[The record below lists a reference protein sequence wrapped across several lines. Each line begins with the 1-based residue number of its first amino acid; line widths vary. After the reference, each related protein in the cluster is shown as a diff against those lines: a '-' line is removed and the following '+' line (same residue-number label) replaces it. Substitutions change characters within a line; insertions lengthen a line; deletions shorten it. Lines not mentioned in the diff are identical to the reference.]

1 MSDRRLIY
9 VLNPVAGGGKYLKD
23 AVAEARDAGAAET
36 HLTEKPGDC
45 AAFIAG
51 ACLKDPYTRFVVFG
65 GDGTAGEAA
74 QGILSAGAGET
85 AVLTVVPAG
94 SGNDFVHGAAE
105 TLTLPDGEDSVP
117 VDVLSVN
124 GKTVLN
130 MLNIG
135 WDCAIAARSEP
146 LRRKKFITNGLS
158 YVLALLAELPH
169 RDPIPMTIRL
179 TTDAGEE
186 VVEGEFLLT
195 AFGCFPY
202 CGGGFKALAAA
213 DPTDGLMDVAIARNI
228 PTKLLPKILDYKS
241 GVYLNRETLSVYP
254 PLDEYISY
262 RRARAA
268 VVSGFRRCCMDGE
281 IAEAAGARITVLPK
295 AIRIAPRKK

>member
-1 MSDRRLIY
+1 MDRRLIH
-9 VLNPVAGGGKYLKD
+9 VLNPVAGGAKYLKD
-23 AVAEARDAGAAET
+23 AVTEAREVGAAET

-45 AAFIAG
+45 ARFIAE
-51 ACLKDPYTRFVVFG
+51 ACLKDPHTHFVVFG

-74 QGILSAGAGET
+74 QGILTAGAGED

-94 SGNDFVHGAAE
+94 SGNDFVHGFSE
-105 TLTLPDGEDSVP
+105 TVSLPKGEDSVA
-117 VDVLSVN
+117 VDVLNVN

-135 WDCAIAARSEP
+135 WDCEIAARSEP
-146 LRRKKFITNGLS
+146 LRRKKFVTNGLS
-158 YVLALLAELPH
+158 YILALLAELPH
-169 RDPIPMTIRL
+169 RDPLAMTIRL
-179 TTDAGEE
+179 MTDAGEE
-186 VVEGEFLLT
+186 LIEGEFLLT

-213 DPTDGLMDVAIARNI
+213 DPTDGLMDVAVVRNI
-228 PTKLLPKILDYKS
+228 PNKLLPKILDYKS
-241 GVYLNRETLSVYP
+241 GVYLNRETLEVYP
-254 PLDEYISY
+254 PLNDYITY

-268 VVSGFRRCCMDGE
+268 VVTGFRRCCMDGE
-281 IAEAAGARITVLPK
+281 IAEAAGARVTVLPK